1 MITRQTKKKTLPG
14 LVLAG
19 SLMLAVPL
27 LISGCNSG
35 PDTSEALS
43 HITRAETYSNQG
55 QFRSALLEIKNAI
68 QKDPDN
74 VEHIVRL
81 ADLYLELGA
90 AKEAAELLAPWVKE
104 QPNAV
109 GLTLARAYVEQ
120 GKHLSAIE
128 TLALQT
134 PSSPEDQLEAS
145 LIRAEAL
152 RRSGEVA
159 EALALYT
166 SLATSNGSNIP
177 AITGV
182 LQAQINLGKNQ
193 QAVEA
198 ADNWL
203 AKNQAAPEV
212 LYWKGQAQYRLNQLD
227 QAAATLTDAVG
238 ELPTSDIFLPIRRN
252 VLTTLS
258 RVLTEQGKIT
268 EAQIYNR
275 ILAENINTGAREQA
289 EAAVAALKE
298 GNFEEAKAILRDT
311 LKLDPENEQVALMLG
326 AISAGTG
333 DLDEGAQLLKENLD
347 PETTP
352 VQFIRAATMA
362 QIDTG
367 DREAALKTLTRAIEA
382 RPNDNELLAMHG
394 ILALSLPGHESAGI
408 ASLSKAIGNE
418 PGRVRL
424 RLALARHHLQNDQPE
439 QALGQLRMAFTS
451 DPSDWSTTSTYLN
464 VLIQQDEKLEAAEI
478 RDSLINGYADQP
490 RAILLASLADARLGN
505 PDAAIARLEK
515 LSKESPDLQAPKVA
529 LASLYAQ
536 TGKRNDAVNL
546 LVAAAV
552 MTPDAIRPLQ
562 QAGQIYMQDHT
573 VPEAKNWL
581 ADVAKTH
588 PELERNTDTLTALI
602 EITQGELASARETL
616 SQWKDSDSIT
626 VKRAHGQLLLAEA
639 KAAADKNDWTK
650 ARAKAAEAIALEPE
664 NIGFALL
671 PAGIAQMEG
680 KLDDAFTALDGVEK
694 IHGELPATILSRTR
708 LLQQQKGPKGAYDY
722 LADRWQATKDL
733 NLMPSLIVLAQ
744 ASAPDSMDGLTQNW
758 VQEAPQSLAAHMARA
773 DWLLTNGQEAA
784 AVNHYEQV
792 IAKQPNSVAALNN
805 LAWTLREENPERALN
820 MAKRASDLA
829 PNSPA
834 ILDTYGWILHLTG
847 KHAEA
852 KTAIEKALD
861 LAPGNAEIEAHLETV
876 KKAM

>member
-1 MITRQTKKKTLPG
+1 MIKKQTLKKSLPG
-14 LVLAG
+14 LLLAG
-19 SLMLAVPL
+19 TL
-27 LISGCNSG
+27 LITLPLFSGCNNS
-35 PDTSEALS
+35 PDSSEALS
-43 HITRAETYSNQG
+43 HITRAETYSDQG
-55 QFRSALLEIKNAI
+55 QYRSALLEVKNAI
-68 QKDPDN
+68 QKDPNN
-74 VEHIVRL
+74 VEHIVLL
-81 ADLYLELGA
+81 ADLYLQLGA
-90 AKEAAELLAPWVKE
+90 AKEAVELLKPWMKE
-104 QPNAV
+104 QPEAV
-109 GLTLARAYVEQ
+109 ALTLARAYVEQ
-120 GKHLSAIE
+120 GKHLSATE

-145 LIRAEAL
+145 LVRAEAL
-152 RRSGEVA
+152 RRSGEAA
-159 EALALYT
+159 EALALFN
-166 SLATSNGSNIP
+166 SLSASNASSIR
-177 AITGV
+177 AITGAV
-182 LQAQINLGKNQ
+182 QAQINLGKNT
-193 QAVEA
+193 QAVA
-198 ADNWL
+198 TADEWL
-203 AKNQAAPEV
+203 AKNAAAPEV
-212 LYWKGQAQYRLNQLD
+212 LYWKGFAQYQMNQLD
-227 QAAATLTDAVG
+227 QASATLTDAVG
-238 ELPTSDIFLPIRRN
+238 VLPTSDIFLPIRRN

-275 ILAENINTGAREQA
+275 ILAENMNSAAREQA

-367 DREAALKTLTRAIEA
+367 DREAALETLDRAIEA

-394 ILALSLPGHESAGI
+394 ILALSLPGRENDGI

-424 RLALARHHLQNDQPE
+424 RLALARHYLQNDQPE

-451 DPSDWSTTSTYLN
+451 DPSDWATTSTYLN
-464 VLIQQDEKLEAAEI
+464 VLIQQGEAKEAGEI
-478 RDSLINGYADQP
+478 RDSLINGYGDQP
-490 RAILLASLADARLGN
+490 RAILLASLADAQLGN
-505 PDAAIARLEK
+505 PEAAKERLEK
-515 LSKESPDLQAPKVA
+515 LVKEDPELQAPKVA

-536 TGKRNDAVNL
+536 SGQRDRAVDL
-546 LVAAAV
+546 LVDAATL
-552 MTPDAIRPLQ
+552 TPDAIRPLQ

-581 ADVAKTH
+581 ASVAKAH
-588 PELERNTDTLTALI
+588 PELKRNTDTLTALI
-602 EITQGELASARETL
+602 AITQGELADARESL
-616 SQWKDSDSIT
+616 AQWKDTDSAT

-639 KAAADKNDWTK
+639 KAAADNKNWTE

-680 KLDDAFTALDGVEK
+680 KMDDAFAALDAVEQT
-694 IHGELPATILSRTR
+694 HGEVPATILSRTR
-708 LLQQQKGPKGAYDY
+708 LLQQQKGPEAAHEY
-722 LADRWQATKDL
+722 LSDRWQATKDL
-733 NLMPSLIVLAQ
+733 QLMPSLLTLAK
-744 ASAPDSMDGLTQNW
+744 ATAPGSLDGLTESWIQQ
-758 VQEAPQSLAAHMARA
+758 VPKSLAAHLARA
-773 DWLLTNGQEAA
+773 EWLMTNNQEAA
-784 AVNHYEQV
+784 AISHYDQV
-792 IAKQPNSVAALNN
+792 LAGQPNNVAALNN
-805 LAWTLREENPERALN
+805 LAWILREENPDRALKL
-820 MAKRASDLA
+820 AQRASELA

-834 ILDTYGWILHLTG
+834 VLDTYGWVLHLAG
-847 KHAEA
+847 NHAEA
-852 KTAIEKALD
+852 QKAIEKALD
-861 LAPGNAEIEAHLETV
+861 LAPGNAEIEAHLEAV